1 MFDVVAQAKGL
12 EFPST
17 PNIIYFFGK
26 NEQGRNC
33 WGLFPQYRLLGCKFI
48 LILSLN
54 ISLSLSL
61 SLSLCPPSLSCS
73 LTWVRGIVPYLLC
86 LCLSF
91 YVRVYCLFCKS
102 KVQYFWGFCLSW
114 STAWCYS
121 SCPLIGLTSH
131 ESLITDQ
138 WKCRKVPNNSI
149 SSPIYFHCE
158 THIH

>member
-1 MFDVVAQAKGL
+1 MPKYILCQDNNQHPRSTLLVRLDIHIQDILEHGYIKMFDVVAQAKGL

-91 YVRVYCLFCKS
+91 YVRLYCFFCKS
-102 KVQYFWGFCLSW
+102 KVYVGFSLSW
-114 STAWCYS
+114 STVWCYS
-121 SCPLIGLTSH
+121 SFPS
-131 ESLITDQ
+131 
-138 WKCRKVPNNSI
+138 
-149 SSPIYFHCE
+149 
-158 THIH
+158 